1 MARTSQEYVM
11 FNCENVKLKLFQ
23 LEHQLAS
30 FTLKLSQSQF
40 SLMVE
45 TVNNMM
51 MI

>member
-30 FTLKLSQSQF
+30 FIHVEVESKSIQF
-40 SLMVE
+40 
-45 TVNNMM
+45 NG
-51 MI
+51 